1 MKKRAVTFVTFA
13 QSLFLSLKLFFQNGL
28 LSYSSA
34 CSFALIFSVVPFFLM
49 AILIAVRVLHAS
61 PELITSIYKAVPE
74 LQLIFDPQT
83 TASVLKSVKFFSR
96 FEFLLV
102 FFIIWMGRKLFASV
116 FSAMRNIFHDQQKRR
131 AIFNQILAFVF
142 ELLFV
147 SIIVSAI
154 FGYMS
159 VKAILKLPFFQRFP
173 QLDFIYDGILSTSI
187 LPYLPNFFILIA
199 VVLMYKIA
207 SGTKPKFRLCLAAGF
222 ICTVSFWIF
231 RAVLHVFLNVS
242 RYNLIY
248 GVLGNVIVL
257 LLDIYFFFVFF
268 LFFAQYIFV
277 VQFFDE
283 LLLGELY
290 LLPKKEGSTFSERIR
305 RLLFIRP
312 DFLLANPLALTYL
325 SAGEKLY
332 REGDR
337 NSFAYY
343 ILKGCIK
350 LDRME
355 YDEPRLYHRGEFF
368 GELNSILAKP
378 RTSTATAITDAVL
391 VKIRGKT
398 FRFLVDANPAVSQKV
413 LKELRDYLT
422 KMTQKDNSKFII
434 HNS

>member
-49 AILIAVRVLHAS
+49 AILVAVRVLHAS
-61 PELITSIYKAVPE
+61 PELLDSIYRAVPE
-74 LQLIFDPQT
+74 LQFVFDPQT
-83 TASVLKSVKFFSR
+83 TVAVLKSVKFFSR
-96 FEFLLV
+96 FEILLV
-102 FFIIWMGRKLFASV
+102 FFIIWMGRRLFASV
-116 FSAMRNIFHDQQKRR
+116 FSALQNIFHDQQQRK
-131 AIFNQILAFVF
+131 AFFNQILAFVF
-142 ELLFV
+142 ELLSV
-147 SIIVSAI
+147 VIVISVI

-159 VKAILKLPFFQRFP
+159 IKTILKLPFFQRFP
-173 QLDFIYDGILSTSI
+173 QLDFIYDSILSTTI
-187 LPYLPNFFILIA
+187 LPYLPNFFIFIA
-199 VVLMYKIA
+199 VVLMYKIG

-222 ICTVSFWIF
+222 ICTISFWGF

-248 GVLGNVIVL
+248 GVLGNVIIL

-277 VQFFDE
+277 IQFFDE

-290 LLPKKEGSTFSERIR
+290 LLPKKEGSTLPERIR

-312 DFLLANPLALTYL
+312 DFLLANPLAITYL
-325 SAGEKLY
+325 SAGEKIY
-332 REGDR
+332 REGDL

-350 LDRME
+350 LERLE

-368 GELNSILAKP
+368 GELNSILGKN
-378 RTSTATAITDAVL
+378 RTSTATAITDATL

-413 LKELRDYLT
+413 LKELQEYLIKT
-422 KMTQKDNSKFII
+422 KGNNGQR
-434 HNS
+434 